1 MAALFTED
9 AVLVTD
15 SGPLYGRQAIEKL
28 HVDLFKDLHFS
39 NQLIRTDPNSP
50 RFIGTADNI
59 ASNGEWSQ
67 TVQGQTGGP
76 IQRKGY
82 WSAIDTRQGNDW
94 KILMLTINVTLE
106 PATPAE
112 TK

>member
-67 TVQGQTGGP
+67 TVQGQTGVLYNARATG
-76 IQRKGY
+76 QRL
-82 WSAIDTRQGNDW
+82 
-94 KILMLTINVTLE
+94 ILVRAMIGR
-106 PATPAE
+106 
-112 TK
+112 